1 MAELRARD
9 ELRFDHE
16 ANDKGVKG
24 EEEDA
29 AEDGRQGGMLE
40 VKSEGVLGGRDAMAR
55 LGWRSG

>member
-40 VKSEGVLGGRDAMAR
+40 VKSEGVLGGRDVHV
-55 LGWRSG
+55 